1 MNILALDTS
10 MGVCGA
16 AVLLAGGG
24 TERTVLCEES
34 MARGHA
40 EALMPMVAEAMAG
53 AGIGF
58 AELDLIAATLGPGSF
73 TGVRIGIAAARGFAL
88 VTKAKLWGTDS
99 LTVMATA
106 AVASGAI
113 EGGKPFAVAV
123 DARGN
128 RLYAGLYDGEGRKLD
143 GPLLIG
149 ADEAAALLPDD
160 LAIAVGSGAVHLSEA
175 ARRHGRHVHAMRPDL
190 QPSAAALAELALEA
204 KATLPTLRPL
214 YLRPPDAKPQA
225 SMAVARR

>member
-16 AVLLAGGG
+16 SVLLAGGE
-24 TERTVLCEES
+24 TQRTVLCEEA

-73 TGVRIGIAAARGFAL
+73 TGVRIAIAAARGFAL

-99 LTVMATA
+99 LTVMARA
-106 AVASGAI
+106 ALSSEAI
-113 EGGKPFAVAV
+113 ECGKPFAVAV
-123 DARGN
+123 DARGD

-143 GPLLIG
+143 GPLLIS

-160 LAIAVGSGAVHLSEA
+160 LAAAVGSGAMHLAEA
-175 ARRHGRHVHAMRPDL
+175 ARRHGRHVEATRPDL
-190 QPSAAALAELALEA
+190 QPSAEALAELALEA
-204 KATLPTLRPL
+204 SATLPTLRPL